1 MGIVDRVKQNIA
13 DTVDLARD
21 GIGEVKELQERRET
35 THLYGDLG
43 KKVFG
48 LVESGE
54 LSHPSLEPELKEI
67 RRTLADRAYIKGGP
81 GGTAGGDR
89 PTAPTR
95 DDV

>member
-1 MGIVDRVKQNIA
+1 MGIVDRMKQNIA

-43 KKVFG
+43 KKVFA

-54 LSHPSLEPELKEI
+54 LAHPALEPELKEI
-67 RRTLADRAYIKGGP
+67 RRTLADREYIKGGP
-81 GGTAGGDR
+81 AKAGGGTPA
-89 PTAPTR
+89 TAPMR
-95 DDV
+95 DDI